1 MSDRADSHAHLFKP
15 GWAGELPPS
24 CRLMEPDETTVYEA
38 LAAKH
43 NVKYLL
49 AVGYQGEEPFLNNNA
64 YLAEMAAAKSWV
76 RPVAFFASPI
86 DLTIA
91 SLEKL
96 AAQKFVG
103 ISVYLFSDELTGAL
117 SRVSADVWEWMT
129 RKRWLISVNST
140 AQHWNPWRGVLDR
153 YPNLRLLV
161 SHMGI
166 PPAVE
171 IAPNE
176 KQAHESLA
184 TVLQLA
190 KYPGAHV
197 KVSGFYAMTKPG
209 YDYPHRAAWP
219 YVEALLND
227 FSADRLLW
235 GSDFFPGADFLSFP
249 QTYALFSHMPFLSD
263 EQRRKIEGENLINL
277 LKGVA

>member
-15 GWAGELPPS
+15 GWAGELPAS
-24 CRLMEPDETTVYEA
+24 CRLMQPDETTVYEA

-64 YLAEMAAAKSWV
+64 YLAEVVKTKSFV
-76 RPVAFFASPI
+76 KPVAFFSSPA
-86 DLTIA
+86 DLSVS

-103 ISVYLFSDELTGAL
+103 ISMYLFSDELTGAL
-117 SRVSADVWEWMT
+117 ARVPADVWEWMT
-129 RKRWLISVNST
+129 RKKWLISVNST
-140 AQHWNPWRGVLDR
+140 AQHWNPWRGVMDR

-161 SHMGI
+161 SHLGI
-166 PPAVE
+166 PPAME
-171 IAPNE
+171 TAPTE
-176 KQAHESLA
+176 QEARQSLA

-190 KYPGAHV
+190 KYPGVRV

-219 YVEALLND
+219 YVEALVKD

-263 EQRRKIEGENLINL
+263 EQRRKIEGENLIHL
-277 LKGVA
+277 LEEVA